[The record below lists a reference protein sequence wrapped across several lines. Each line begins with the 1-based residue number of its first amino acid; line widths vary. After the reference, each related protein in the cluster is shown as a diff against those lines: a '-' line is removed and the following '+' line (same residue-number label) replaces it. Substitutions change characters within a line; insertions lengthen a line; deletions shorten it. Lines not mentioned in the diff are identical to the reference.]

1 MSKGG
6 KKEKE
11 YSRFDTGC
19 NSYFVYR
26 RLMVD
31 LDIDTVSQ
39 KQ

>member
-6 KKEKE
+6 KKKH
-11 YSRFDTGC
+11 SRFDTGC

-26 RLMVD
+26 RFMVD